1 MPMPKFKPCLRAC
14 QLLLLSLLSACST
27 PTVVR
32 IAPHAKPAA
41 EKPHAPSHALGE
53 PAANEAVIV
62 INNNAG
68 PGTHAG
74 IFAGSRL
81 NDPAGSYVGTRSM
94 DKNWPGPSLA
104 DYVEYQKE
112 DGDKILIYRFR
123 LSPADFAALDA
134 RMAAAG
140 PTPPLFCAVAVQNLI
155 AGLGPFKTIPSV
167 GWATPAGLAVLLD
180 QLVDRRIAAGEC
192 ILADSQPCA
201 RLAPGL

>member
-1 MPMPKFKPCLRAC
+1 MPMLKFKPCLRAC
-14 QLLLLSLLSACST
+14 PLLLLSLLSACST

-32 IAPHAKPAA
+32 TAPHAQPAA
-41 EKPHAPSHALGE
+41 AKSHALGE
-53 PAANEAVIV
+53 PAASEAVIV
-62 INNNAG
+62 INYNAG

-74 IFAGSRL
+74 IFAGPRL

-94 DKNWPGPSLA
+94 DKSWPGPSLA

-155 AGLGPFKTIPSV
+155 AGLGPFKAIPSV
-167 GWATPAGLAVLLD
+167 GWATPAGLAELLD
-180 QLVDRRIAAGEC
+180 QLVDSRIAAGKC
-192 ILADSQPCA
+192 ILADNRPCA
-201 RLAPGL
+201 GPSAGL